1 MTKYVVN
8 RTLDLYRAGDIAS
21 DDWIA
26 EMERR
31 GNMPDLL
38 RKGRIEAIAE
48 PQAEEPP
55 HDYSALTVKQ
65 LQAIA
70 RERGVPYHGKRKAE
84 LVAVLEAD

>member
-1 MTKYVVN
+1 MTEYVVN
-8 RTLDLYRAGDIAS
+8 STLDFYKAGDIAS
-21 DDWIA
+21 DEWIA
-26 EMERR
+26 EQTRR

-38 RKGRIEAIAE
+38 RKGRIEPIAG

-70 RERGVPYHGKRKAE
+70 RERDVPYHGKRKAE
-84 LVAVLEAD
+84 LVEALEAD